1 MPTNGDF
8 LRRGANVRTG
18 TQKSTRTYCNTPI
31 IIQGC
36 KSKMDKF
43 KHNLLLRVVKVLD
56 AAMITVPFALCW
68 MLYYAKRVDAPF
80 YAKGNWLVIAL
91 FFLMFIA
98 FGRVYDA
105 FQISL
110 SRVSEIIY
118 SQALAFLVSDGI
130 MYIVIWLL
138 SKHLPN
144 VIPGLAAIAGQL
156 ILATIWVFLSHRWY
170 FAVFPAR
177 ITGIIYDMR
186 QGMTDL
192 IDSYGLSVKFDVQ
205 MTAHVDE
212 CLADLSILDGMQTIF
227 LSGIHSHERNIIIK
241 YCVANDI
248 DVFVIPRIGDVL
260 MSAAD
265 HMHMFHLPMLHLRRH
280 NVQPEYLFMK
290 RLLDIVLSG
299 VVLVLLSPV
308 MMVVALAIK
317 KTDGGPVFYKQV
329 RLTKDGK
336 PFNILKFRSMRVDA
350 EKDGVARLST
360 GDKDDRVT
368 PVGRVIRACR
378 LDELPQLINILA
390 GDMTIV
396 GPRAERPEIAAQ
408 YEKELPEFSL
418 RLQGKAGL
426 TGYAQ
431 VYGKYNTTP
440 YDKLQMDLMYLAHPS
455 LMEDFKIMFATV
467 KILFMP
473 ESTEGI
479 DRGQTTAISE
489 NREKS
494 VP

>member
-1 MPTNGDF
+1 
-8 LRRGANVRTG
+8 
-18 TQKSTRTYCNTPI
+18 
-31 IIQGC
+31 
-36 KSKMDKF
+36 MDKF
-43 KHNLLLRVVKVLD
+43 THNLLLRVVKVID
-56 AAMITVPFALCW
+56 AVMVTIPFAMCW
-68 MLYYAKRVDAPF
+68 LLYYAERIDAPF

-91 FFLMFIA
+91 FFGVYII

-105 FQISL
+105 FLISIN
-110 SRVSEIIY
+110 RISEVIY
-118 SQALAFLVSDGI
+118 SQTLAFLVTDGI

-138 SKHLPN
+138 SKNLPN
-144 VIPGLAAIAGQL
+144 LLPGIGAIVGQTVM
-156 ILATIWVFLSHRWY
+156 ASIWALLVHRWY
-170 FAVFPAR
+170 FATFPPRTTA
-177 ITGIIYDMR
+177 IIYDMR
-186 QGMTDL
+186 KGMTDL
-192 IDSYGLSVKFDVQ
+192 IESYGLDRKYDVQ
-205 MTAHVDE
+205 MTAYVDD
-212 CLADLSILDGMQTIF
+212 CVADLSMLKGMQTVF

-241 YCVANDI
+241 YCIANDI
-248 DVFVIPRIGDVL
+248 DVYVIPRIGDVL
-260 MSAAD
+260 MSSAQ
-265 HMHMFHLPMLHLRRH
+265 HMHMFHLPMLHLRRY

-290 RLLDIVLSG
+290 RFLDIVLSG
-299 VVLVLLSPV
+299 IVLVLLSPV
-308 MMVVALAIK
+308 MLVVAVCIK
-317 KTDGGPVFYKQV
+317 ATDGGPVFYKQV

-336 PFNILKFRSMRVDA
+336 LFKILKFRSMRVDA

-408 YEKELPEFSL
+408 YEEELPEFAL

-455 LMEDFKIMFATV
+455 IIEDFKIMFATV

-479 DRGQTTAISE
+479 SEEQTTALITG
-489 NREKS
+489 KH
-494 VP
+494 

>member
-1 MPTNGDF
+1 MNKVRHSLV
-8 LRRGANVRTG
+8 LRIA
-18 TQKSTRTYCNTPI
+18 
-31 IIQGC
+31 
-36 KSKMDKF
+36 KMI
-43 KHNLLLRVVKVLD
+43 D
-56 AAMITVPFALCW
+56 AIMITVPFVLCW
-68 MLYYAKRVDAPF
+68 YLYYAERVDTPF
-80 YAKGNWLVIAL
+80 YAKGNWLMVAL
-91 FFLMFIA
+91 YFLLYIT

-105 FQISL
+105 FRISMN
-110 SRVSEIIY
+110 RISEIIY

-144 VIPGLAAIAGQL
+144 VLPGCAAIAGQL
-156 ILATIWVFLSHRWY
+156 ILGTIWALLAHRWY
-170 FAVFPAR
+170 FTVFPPRRTA
-177 ITGIIYDMR
+177 IIYDMR
-186 QGMTDL
+186 KGMTDL
-192 IDSYGLSVKFDVQ
+192 IESYGLNTKFDVQ
-205 MTAHVDE
+205 MTEHVE
-212 CLADLSILDGMQTIF
+212 KCIVDLSILHGFQTVF

-248 DVFVIPRIGDVL
+248 DVFVIPRVGDVL

-265 HMHMFHLPMLHLRRH
+265 HMHMFHLPMLHLRRY
-280 NVQPEYLFMK
+280 NVNPEYLFMK
-290 RLLDIVLSG
+290 RLLDIILSG
-299 VVLVLLSPV
+299 IALVILSPV
-308 MMVVALAIK
+308 MLVVAIAIK

-336 PFNILKFRSMRVDA
+336 TFEILKFRSMRVDA
-350 EKDGVARLST
+350 ERDGVARLST
-360 GDKDDRVT
+360 GEKDDRVT

-378 LDELPQLINILA
+378 LDELPQLINILT

-396 GPRAERPEIAAQ
+396 GPRAERPEIAAK
-408 YEKELPEFSL
+408 YEEHLPEFAL

-455 LMEDFKIMFATV
+455 IIEDFKIMFATV

-473 ESTEGI
+473 ESTEGVE
-479 DRGQTTAISE
+479 DGQTTADT
-489 NREKS
+489 
-494 VP
+494 V

>member
-1 MPTNGDF
+1 MKTD
-8 LRRGANVRTG
+8 R
-18 TQKSTRTYCNTPI
+18 
-31 IIQGC
+31 
-36 KSKMDKF
+36 F
-43 KHNLLLRVVKVLD
+43 KHNLLLRIVKILD
-56 AAMITVPFALCW
+56 AAMITVPFSLCW
-68 MLYYAKRVDAPF
+68 FLYYAKRVDNPF
-80 YAKGNWLVIAL
+80 YAKGNWLVLAL
-91 FFLMFIA
+91 FFLLYIA

-105 FQISL
+105 FQVSMNRI
-110 SRVSEIIY
+110 SEIIY
-118 SQALAFLVSDGI
+118 SQTLAFLVADGI

-138 SKHLPN
+138 CKHLPS
-144 VIPGLAAIAGQL
+144 VIPGCVAIAGQL
-156 ILATIWVFLSHRWY
+156 VLASVWAFLSHHWY
-170 FAVFPAR
+170 FAVFPPR
-177 ITGIIYDMR
+177 VTGIIYDMR

-205 MTAHVDE
+205 MTVHVDE
-212 CLADLSILDGMQTIF
+212 CIADLSMLDGMQTVF

-260 MSAAD
+260 MSGAD

-299 VVLVLLSPV
+299 VMLILLSPV
-308 MMVVALAIK
+308 MLAVALAIK

-336 PFNILKFRSMRVDA
+336 RFEILKFRSMRVDA
-350 EKDGVARLST
+350 ENDGVARLSN
-360 GDKDDRVT
+360 GERDDRVT
-368 PVGRVIRACR
+368 SVGRVIRACR

-396 GPRAERPEIAAQ
+396 GPRAERPEIAAR

-455 LMEDFKIMFATV
+455 IIEDFKIMFATV

-473 ESTEGI
+473 ESTEGVAE
-479 DRGQTTAISE
+479 GQVTAAQD
-489 NREKS
+489 
-494 VP
+494 

>member
-1 MPTNGDF
+1 MKMNKIKHSLA
-8 LRRGANVRTG
+8 LRIA
-18 TQKSTRTYCNTPI
+18 
-31 IIQGC
+31 
-36 KSKMDKF
+36 KMI
-43 KHNLLLRVVKVLD
+43 D
-56 AAMITVPFALCW
+56 AIMITVPFAMCW
-68 MLYYAKRVDAPF
+68 YLYYAERIDAPF

-91 FFLMFIA
+91 YFVLYIT
-98 FGRVYDA
+98 FGRIYEA
-105 FQISL
+105 FRISM
-110 SRVSEIIY
+110 SRISEIIY

-144 VIPGLAAIAGQL
+144 VIPGCAAIAGQL
-156 ILATIWVFLSHRWY
+156 IFGSVWALLAHRWY
-170 FAVFPAR
+170 FFVFPAR
-177 ITGIIYDMR
+177 DTAIIYDMR
-186 QGMTDL
+186 KGMTDL
-192 IDSYGLSVKFDVQ
+192 IESYGLDAKFDVK
-205 MTAHVDE
+205 MTAHVEE
-212 CLADLSILDGMQTIF
+212 CVADISMLQGMKVVF

-248 DVFVIPRIGDVL
+248 DVFVIPRVGDVL

-265 HMHMFHLPMLHLRRH
+265 HMHMFHLPMLHLRRY

-290 RLLDIVLSG
+290 RLLDILLSG
-299 VVLVLLSPV
+299 VALVLLSPV
-308 MMVVALAIK
+308 MLVVALAIK

-336 PFNILKFRSMRVDA
+336 VFDILKFRSMWVDA

-408 YEKELPEFSL
+408 YEEELPEFAL

-455 LMEDFKIMFATV
+455 IIEDFKIMFATV

-479 DRGQTTAISE
+479 MEGATTAVSE
-489 NREKS
+489 DS
-494 VP
+494 AG

>member
-1 MPTNGDF
+1 MKID
-8 LRRGANVRTG
+8 R
-18 TQKSTRTYCNTPI
+18 
-31 IIQGC
+31 
-36 KSKMDKF
+36 F
-43 KHNLLLRVVKVLD
+43 KHNLLLRIAKVLD

-68 MLYYAKRVDAPF
+68 FLYYAKRVDNPF
-80 YAKGNWLVIAL
+80 YAKGNWLVLAL
-91 FFLMFIA
+91 FFLLYIT

-105 FQISL
+105 FQVSMYRI
-110 SRVSEIIY
+110 SEIIY
-118 SQALAFLVSDGI
+118 SQMLAFMVADGI
-130 MYIVIWLL
+130 MYIIIWLL
-138 SKHLPN
+138 CKHLPN
-144 VIPGLAAIAGQL
+144 VIPGCVAIVGQL
-156 ILATIWVFLSHRWY
+156 ALASIWAFLSHRWY
-170 FAVFPAR
+170 FAVFPPR
-177 ITGIIYDMR
+177 VTGIIYDMR

-205 MTAHVDE
+205 MTVYVDE
-212 CLADLSILDGMQTIF
+212 CIADLSMLDGMQTVF

-260 MSAAD
+260 MSSAD
-265 HMHMFHLPMLHLRRH
+265 HMHMFHLPMLYLRRY

-299 VVLVLLSPV
+299 GMLFLLSPV

-329 RLTKDGK
+329 RLTKNGK
-336 PFNILKFRSMRVDA
+336 QFEILKFRSMRVDA

-360 GDKDDRVT
+360 GERDDRVT
-368 PVGRVIRACR
+368 PIGRTIRACR

-396 GPRAERPEIAAQ
+396 GPRAERPEIAAR

-455 LMEDFKIMFATV
+455 IIEDFKIMFATV

-473 ESTEGI
+473 ESTEGVAE
-479 DRGQTTAISE
+479 GQATAAQD
-489 NREKS
+489 
-494 VP
+494 

>member
-1 MPTNGDF
+1 M
-8 LRRGANVRTG
+8 V
-18 TQKSTRTYCNTPI
+18 
-31 IIQGC
+31 
-36 KSKMDKF
+36 MDNF
-43 KHNLLLRVVKVLD
+43 GHNLSLRVAKALD
-56 AAMITVPFALCW
+56 AAMITVPFVLCW
-68 MLYYAKRVDAPF
+68 YLYYADRVDQPF

-91 FFLMFIA
+91 FCILYIA

-105 FQISL
+105 FQIST
-110 SRVSEIIY
+110 SRISEIIY
-118 SQALAFLVSDGI
+118 SQTLAFLVSDGI
-130 MYIVIWLL
+130 MYIMIWLL

-144 VIPGLAAIAGQL
+144 VLPGCAAIAGQL
-156 ILATIWVFLSHRWY
+156 VLASIWAFLAHRWY
-170 FAVFPAR
+170 FAVFPPR
-177 ITGIIYDMR
+177 ITGIVYDMR
-186 QGMTDL
+186 KEMTDL
-192 IDSYGLSVKFDVQ
+192 IDSYGLGVKFDVR
-205 MTAHVDE
+205 MTARVDE
-212 CLADLSILDGMQTIF
+212 CIGNLSMLDGMQTVF
-227 LSGIHSHERNIIIK
+227 LSGVHSHERNVIIK

-248 DVFVIPRIGDVL
+248 DVFVVPRIGDVL
-260 MSAAD
+260 MSSAN
-265 HMHMFHLPMLHLRRH
+265 HMHMFHLPMLYLRRY

-290 RLLDIVLSG
+290 RVLDIVLSG
-299 VVLVLLSPV
+299 ILLVLLSPL
-308 MMVVALAIK
+308 MLVVALAIK
-317 KTDGGPVFYKQV
+317 KADGGPVLYKQV

-336 PFNILKFRSMRVDA
+336 LFEILKFRSMRVDA

-396 GPRAERPEIAAQ
+396 GPRAERPEIAAR
-408 YEKELPEFSL
+408 YEEKLPEFAL

-473 ESTEGI
+473 ESTEGV
-479 DRGQTTAISE
+479 REGQSTAQEFASSDE
-489 NREKS
+489 
-494 VP
+494 

>member
-1 MPTNGDF
+1 
-8 LRRGANVRTG
+8 
-18 TQKSTRTYCNTPI
+18 
-31 IIQGC
+31 
-36 KSKMDKF
+36 MDKF
-43 KHNLLLRVVKVLD
+43 RHNLLLRIVKVLN
-56 AAMITVPFALCW
+56 AIMITVPFALSW
-68 MLYYAKRVDAPF
+68 ILYYAERVDAPF
-80 YAKGNWLVIAL
+80 YKKGNWLVIAL
-91 FFLMFIA
+91 YFTLYII
-98 FGRVYDA
+98 FGRIYDA
-105 FQISL
+105 FLISMN
-110 SRVSEIIY
+110 RISEIIY
-118 SQALAFLVSDGI
+118 SQVLAFLVADGI

-144 VIPGLAAIAGQL
+144 LLPGCAAIAGQL
-156 ILATIWVFLSHRWY
+156 ILSSIWALLAHRWY
-170 FAVFPAR
+170 FSVFPPR
-177 ITGIIYDMR
+177 VTGIIYDMR
-186 QGMTDL
+186 KGMTDL
-192 IDSYGLSVKFDVQ
+192 IDSYGLSAKFDVQ

-212 CLADLSILDGMQTIF
+212 CIADLSILDGIQTVF
-227 LSGIHSHERNIIIK
+227 LSGIHSRERNVIIK

-265 HMHMFHLPMLHLRRH
+265 HMHMFHLPMLHLRRY

-299 VVLVLLSPV
+299 IMLVLFSPA
-308 MMVVALAIK
+308 MLVVALVIK
-317 KTDGGPVFYKQV
+317 KSDGGPIFYKQV

-336 PFNILKFRSMRVDA
+336 RFEILKFRSMRVDA
-350 EKDGVARLST
+350 EKDGVPRLST

-396 GPRAERPEIAAQ
+396 GPRAERPEIAAK
-408 YEKELPEFSL
+408 YEEKMPEFAL

-467 KILFMP
+467 KILFLA
-473 ESTEGI
+473 ESTEGVEEGHETAMKEDFTTHSI
-479 DRGQTTAISE
+479 D
-489 NREKS
+489 
-494 VP
+494 

>member
-1 MPTNGDF
+1 MKVNKFRHGLI
-8 LRRGANVRTG
+8 LRIA
-18 TQKSTRTYCNTPI
+18 
-31 IIQGC
+31 
-36 KSKMDKF
+36 
-43 KHNLLLRVVKVLD
+43 KVID
-56 AAMITVPFALCW
+56 AAMVTVPFVLCW
-68 MLYYAKRVDAPF
+68 YLYYAERVDEPF

-91 FFLMFIA
+91 YFVLYIT

-105 FQISL
+105 FQIST
-110 SRVSEIIY
+110 SRISEIIY
-118 SQALAFLVSDGI
+118 SQVLAFLVSDGI

-144 VIPGLAAIAGQL
+144 VLPGCVAIIGQL
-156 ILATIWVFLSHRWY
+156 ILASIWAFLVNRWY
-170 FAVFPAR
+170 FATFPPRLTA
-177 ITGIIYDMR
+177 IIYDMR
-186 QGMTDL
+186 KGMTDL
-192 IDSYGLSVKFDVQ
+192 IDSYGLNAKFDVRI
-205 MTAHVDE
+205 TVHVDE
-212 CLADLSILDGMQTIF
+212 CVADLSMLQGMQTVF

-248 DVFVIPRIGDVL
+248 DVLVIPRIGDVL

-265 HMHMFHLPMLHLRRH
+265 HMHMFHLPILRLRRY

-299 VVLVLLSPV
+299 VALILLSPV
-308 MMVVALAIK
+308 MLVVALAIK
-317 KTDGGPVFYKQV
+317 KTDGGPVFYKQI
-329 RLTKDGK
+329 RITKDGK
-336 PFNILKFRSMRVDA
+336 LFRILKFRSMRLDA

-360 GDKDDRVT
+360 GDKDDRIT
-368 PVGRVIRACR
+368 SVGRVIRACR

-408 YEKELPEFSL
+408 YEKELPEFAL

-455 LMEDFKIMFATV
+455 IIEDFKIMFATV
-467 KILFMP
+467 KILFVP
-473 ESTEGI
+473 ESTEGVSEN
-479 DRGQTTAISE
+479 QTTAI
-489 NREKS
+489 R
-494 VP
+494 